1 VGSGPS
7 GNGKNE
13 IYDVHNGGLRASPV
27 ARWRLLLNS
36 LKISN
41 EHTSYFFEAN
51 NN

>member
-27 ARWRLLLNS
+27 ARW
-36 LKISN
+36 KG
-41 EHTSYFFEAN
+41 
-51 NN
+51 